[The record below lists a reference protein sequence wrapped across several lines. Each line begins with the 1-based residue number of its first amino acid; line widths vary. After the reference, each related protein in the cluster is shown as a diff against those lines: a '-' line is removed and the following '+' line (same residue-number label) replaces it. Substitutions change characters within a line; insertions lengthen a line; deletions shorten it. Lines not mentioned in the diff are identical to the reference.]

1 MNTKESTSSE
11 DIVRN
16 WQKFPGNLNKRDF
29 KRIGYL
35 FQTSNWN
42 GAANKLKF
50 YSKVGSVFVDYI
62 DEHGV
67 NASLYFYIEKEPKSE
82 KLRK

>member
-1 MNTKESTSSE
+1 MREIISSE

-16 WQKFPGNLNKRDF
+16 WQKFPGHLNRRDY

-42 GAANKLKF
+42 GTANKLKF

-62 DEHGV
+62 DENGT
-67 NASLYFYIEKEPKSE
+67 NACLYFYIEKAPK
-82 KLRK
+82 K

>member
-1 MNTKESTSSE
+1 MTKERPNSE

-16 WQKFPGNLNKRDF
+16 WQKFPGNLNKKDF

-42 GAANKLKF
+42 GAAGKLQSYARK
-50 YSKVGSVFVDYI
+50 GSVFVDSI
-62 DEHGV
+62 DENGT
-67 NASLYFYIEKEPKSE
+67 NASLYFYIEKAPKTG
-82 KLRK
+82 K